1 MNLRTS
7 HWKRP
12 FIVYLALLIAFAA
25 GVWLERLG
33 IVPGSVAQEPAS
45 LRTRFAP
52 FWESWNLVA
61 EHYVDREAVQPER
74 MTRGAIQ
81 GMLSSLGD
89 TGHTGYLGPDELH
102 VMRDALAG
110 RLEGIGARLAMRHDL
125 PTIISTVPGSPA
137 AKAGLLPGD
146 VLLDVEGKDVTGL
159 PLARIVQLVRGPL
172 HSTAHLRVRREGV
185 PDPIDV
191 SAARAEIKIKDVTWQ
206 MLPGADAIAQIA
218 IHEFGNQAAAQLGE
232 ALQEAR
238 RQNVRGL
245 IVDVRGNPGGLKDQ
259 AIAVTSEFLDSGSVF
274 ILRDRQGKE
283 TKVPVQPGG
292 TATAIPL
299 VVLIDGGT
307 ASSAEIFASALQD
320 HGRGKLVGTRTFGTG
335 TVLRPF
341 VLSDGGALMLAVA
354 EWLTPNGRQIWHKGI
369 QPDVEVSLVPNAM
382 VVQPEPE
389 TEMTSAALEQTNDMQ
404 LLKALEILSE
414 QIREGI

>member
-1 MNLRTS
+1 
-7 HWKRP
+7 
-12 FIVYLALLIAFAA
+12 
-25 GVWLERLG
+25 
-33 IVPGSVAQEPAS
+33 
-45 LRTRFAP
+45 
-52 FWESWNLVA
+52 
-61 EHYVDREAVQPER
+61 
-74 MTRGAIQ
+74 
-81 GMLSSLGD
+81 
-89 TGHTGYLGPDELH
+89 
-102 VMRDALAG
+102 
-110 RLEGIGARLAMRHDL
+110 MRHDL

-206 MLPGADAIAQIA
+206 MLPGADALAQIA

-259 AIAVTSEFLDSGSVF
+259 AIAVTSEFLDRGSVF

-354 EWLTPNGRQIWHKGI
+354 EWLTPNGREIWHKGI
-369 QPDVEVSLVPNAM
+369 QPDVEVSLAPNAI

-389 TEMTSAALEQTNDMQ
+389 TEMTSAALKQSGDTQ